1 MERGLNNKGAYEFI
15 DEAINNIRKDR
26 SVTNTLLAD
35 LLIELKKNPTS
46 ETYKNLGLIAA
57 KYVET
62 LQRSNEQLVKIS
74 SILQKKEGRSE
85 TLSDTDRDELFDIIQ
100 GSK

>member
-1 MERGLNNKGAYEFI
+1 MERGLKNKGVDEYL
-15 DEAINNIRKDR
+15 DEAIDNIRKDR
-26 SVTNTLLAD
+26 SVTNTLLSD
-35 LLIELKKNPTS
+35 LLLELKKNPTS
-46 ETYKNLGLIAA
+46 DTYKNLGLIAA

-74 SILQKKEGRSE
+74 SIIQKKEGVSE
-85 TLSDTDRDELFDIIQ
+85 SLSDEDRNDLFDIIQ